1 MKKVILTLAAT
12 FMALNVFAQKVTI
25 AVGNVEGNTNVTSA
39 RVETLRSLIISGL
52 AAQARMNVLD
62 VNNLGLN
69 PSSVKLEE
77 LQKYNVQYLITAK
90 LNSISGSSTYSNGT
104 TTYKAEMQYVAT
116 ITDAATGQVVGTSE
130 EKHYGSSTKNSEAA
144 FADTFSLISSDMK
157 SLVNKYFPLSGNIVS
172 IDQSHPKKGAVTV
185 YVELGSDAGLTA
197 GTPIDVYQIVE
208 VAGQKIRK
216 AIGTGKVKEISS
228 GALSLCQINK
238 GGMDIQNAINS
249 GVTVFIVTKEPTWP
263 F

>member
-12 FMALNVFAQKVTI
+12 LMALNVFAQKVNI
-25 AVGNVEGNTNVTSA
+25 AVGNVEGNSNVTSA

-52 AAQARMNVLD
+52 AAQSRMNVLD

-104 TTYKAEMQYVAT
+104 TTYKAEMQYVVT

-144 FADTFSLISSDMK
+144 FADTFSLINADMRT
-157 SLVNKYFPLSGNIVS
+157 LVGKYFPLSGKIVS

-185 YVELGSDAGLTA
+185 YVELGGDAGLTS
-197 GTPIDVYQIVE
+197 GTQFDVYQIVE
-208 VAGQKIRK
+208 VAGQQVRK
-216 AIGTGKVKEISS
+216 SIGTGKVKEISS
-228 GALSLCQINK
+228 GTLSLCKINK
-238 GGMDIQNAINS
+238 GGVDIQNAFNS
-249 GVTVFIVTKEPTWP
+249 DVQLIIVTKNGW